1 MGGVDSQILQ
11 RLSSENPLKH
21 INGDHNTRLL
31 LIVVSWE
38 GKQVRRRSY
47 SEKMFRN
54 TGFNILNR
62 IFANL
67 TLFPDIYVLLK
78 KSDIQT
84 K

>member
-47 SEKMFRN
+47 SEKMFRKM
-54 TGFNILNR
+54 F
-62 IFANL
+62 
-67 TLFPDIYVLLK
+67 LK
-78 KSDIQT
+78 TYLEKMFRKMFQHPQ
-84 K
+84 